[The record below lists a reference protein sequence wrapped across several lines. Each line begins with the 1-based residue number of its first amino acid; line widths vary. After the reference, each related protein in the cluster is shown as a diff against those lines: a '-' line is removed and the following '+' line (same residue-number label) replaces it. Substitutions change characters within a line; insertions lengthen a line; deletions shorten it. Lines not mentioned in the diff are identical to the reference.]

1 MNSAISLQL
10 NLCYSGHFSP
20 KRRILRSSLPAIF
33 SVLGTS
39 RPGKA
44 LQTGDDVLQTFIKER
59 ELNGDFIAKLS
70 DRIWLREA
78 TNSHN
83 TSVAVK
89 VPENSTQSPEQ
100 ASGEASDGGGF
111 LKLKRTNEWVLGDS
125 ALAPANK
132 KMSMKELQ
140 NHSERRRKLN
150 LLKYEALK
158 RELFL
163 LTVGI
168 GAACSGYCLAVLSVE
183 VTCYIPDI
191 FMFLIC

>member
-44 LQTGDDVLQTFIKER
+44 LQTGFPKLSDEFFILCFVLGWIFSADANISCLGIGKVSEIAGDDVLQTFIKER

-100 ASGEASDGGGF
+100 VFFFFF
-111 LKLKRTNEWVLGDS
+111 LGSFSWFPLFAKL
-125 ALAPANK
+125 
-132 KMSMKELQ
+132 
-140 NHSERRRKLN
+140 
-150 LLKYEALK
+150 
-158 RELFL
+158 
-163 LTVGI
+163 
-168 GAACSGYCLAVLSVE
+168 
-183 VTCYIPDI
+183 
-191 FMFLIC
+191 